1 VNRREML
8 TTGVRQLAQSLA
20 SVLTAAGGLSGL
32 LQVRRAVA
40 VQEEAA
46 SFPRR
51 GQEPE
56 KFSEED

>member
-1 VNRREML
+1 MNRREML
-8 TTGVRQLAQSLA
+8 TSGVRQLAQSLA
-20 SVLTAAGGLSGL
+20 SVLTGAGGLSEL
-32 LQVRRAVA
+32 LKVRGAVP

-51 GQEPE
+51 GQEPQ